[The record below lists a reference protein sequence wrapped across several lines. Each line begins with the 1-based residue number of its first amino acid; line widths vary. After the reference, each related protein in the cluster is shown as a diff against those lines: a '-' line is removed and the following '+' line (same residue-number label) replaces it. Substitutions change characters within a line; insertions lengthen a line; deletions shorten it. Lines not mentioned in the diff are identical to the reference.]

1 MKTPI
6 AIATAC
12 AALGLSALA
21 AAPAQASPNSLDTM
35 SASMM
40 SAAQARTLGV
50 AGDHI
55 RTFEYLKG
63 TKKGPDDDIWLC
75 DLAGD
80 KEVEVEADGSPELYE
95 VVYASQKSGV
105 ETVAGQDLYTF
116 ASEADAR
123 KAMKSIRKAAKKCVG
138 TFTAEEE
145 GVVFRQNVSHG
156 TGTSADG
163 AGFTWIKHKATATA
177 ASARLGDNEYNTF
190 RRIGQFVQVLSIE
203 VAGDPAP
210 TISSAQKK
218 TLDTLTGTLGSY
230 WAW

>member
-1 MKTPI
+1 MKAPTAI
-6 AIATAC
+6 AIGC
-12 AALGLSALA
+12 AALGLSVL
-21 AAPAQASPNSLDTM
+21 PATPAHASHYSLDTM

-63 TKKGPDDDIWLC
+63 TKKSPDDIWLC

-138 TFTAEEE
+138 TFTAQEE

-163 AGFTWIKHKATATA
+163 AGFTRIKHKATATA
-177 ASARLGDNEYNTF
+177 ASARLGDDEYNTF
-190 RRIGQFVQVLSIE
+190 RRVGHFVQILSIE
-203 VAGDPAP
+203 VAGPNAP
-210 TISSAQKK
+210 KLTSSQIK
-218 TLDTLTGTLGSY
+218 TADRLTGTLGSS
-230 WAW
+230 WTW

>member
-21 AAPAQASPNSLDTM
+21 AAPAQASHYPLDTM

-40 SAAQARTLGV
+40 TAAQARTLGV
-50 AGDHI
+50 AGEHI

-63 TKKGPDDDIWLC
+63 TKKSPDDIWLC

-80 KEVEVEADGSPELYE
+80 KEIEVETDGSPELYE
-95 VVYASQKSGV
+95 VEYASQKSGV
-105 ETVAGQDLYTF
+105 ETDAGQDLYTF
-116 ASEADAR
+116 SSEAEAR

-138 TFTAEEE
+138 TFTAEDE

-163 AGFTWIKHKATATA
+163 AGFTWIKHKVTGRA
-177 ASARLGDNEYNTF
+177 ASASLGDNEYNTF
-190 RRIGQFVQVLSIE
+190 RRIGQFVQVISIE
-203 VAGDPAP
+203 VAGINAP
-210 TISSAQKK
+210 KLTSSHIK
-218 TLDTLTGTLGSY
+218 TADRLTGTLGDY

>member
-6 AIATAC
+6 VIATAC

-21 AAPAQASPNSLDTM
+21 AAPAQASHYPLDTM

-50 AGDHI
+50 AGEHI

-63 TKKGPDDDIWLC
+63 TKKSPDDIWLC

-80 KEVEVEADGSPELYE
+80 KEIEVETDGSPELYE
-95 VVYASQKSGV
+95 VEYASQKSGV
-105 ETVAGQDLYTF
+105 ETVAGQDIYTF

-163 AGFTWIKHKATATA
+163 AGFTWIKHKVTATA
-177 ASARLGDNEYNTF
+177 ASAGLGDNEYNTF
-190 RRIGQFVQVLSIE
+190 RRIGQFVQVISIE
-203 VAGDPAP
+203 VAGLNAP
-210 TISSAQKK
+210 KLTSSHIK
-218 TLDTLTGTLGSY
+218 TADRLTGTLGDY